1 MALRDQPYIPLYV
14 QDFLTDEKL
23 VYCSASATGVY
34 IRLMCIMHKSE
45 EYGKILLKQNF
56 KQGVKQVKNFAS
68 QLAVQ
73 MPYGLLEIE
82 NAIIELVNEKV
93 LHIDGDYLFQ
103 KRMVRDC
110 ELSEKRATAG
120 RAGGRKTQSKT
131 TNSKE
136 KDSKVASKFAKA
148 KSEANTEYENEYEI
162 EYIDSK
168 DKGGVGEKEKPKR
181 FSFKN
186 ELISYGFE
194 KELVEDWLVI
204 RKAKK
209 AVNSERAFKNFITE
223 VEKTTCD
230 INEIMKLII
239 FKQWRGFEAIWL
251 EKELNKKNNADK
263 GNNKGVDTLEWY
275 AQFAAEAFAEK

>member
-223 VEKTTCD
+223 VEKTTYD